1 MEDSTA
7 DGYWGTRTT
16 WMLQG
21 ILGATMGDGG
31 RIVSQPVSNRKFL
44 GACTSG
50 WEFVDD
56 DKAIGSYVIA
66 MMQNRLGVFDDGIMG
81 PVTIKALEEWY
92 GVDGGGKLDA
102 PSPVVEAMQ
111 RALQRGEF

>member
-1 MEDSTA
+1 MEDRTA

-21 ILGATMGDGG
+21 VLGATMGDGG
-31 RIVSQPVSNRKFL
+31 RIVSQPVSNKEVL

-56 DKAIGSYVIA
+56 DRAIGSYVIA

-92 GVDGGGKLDA
+92 GVEGNGELDA

>member
-1 MEDSTA
+1 ME

-31 RIVSQPVSNRKFL
+31 RIVSQPVSNKEIL

-56 DKAIGSYVIA
+56 DKTIGSYVIA

-81 PVTIKALEEWY
+81 PVTINALAEWY
-92 GVDGGGKLDA
+92 GVEGDGKLDA

>member
-1 MEDSTA
+1 M
-7 DGYWGTRTT
+7 
-16 WMLQG
+16 
-21 ILGATMGDGG
+21 
-31 RIVSQPVSNRKFL
+31 SNKEVL

-56 DKAIGSYVIA
+56 DRAIGSYVIA

-92 GVDGGGKLDA
+92 GIEGNGELDA

>member
-1 MEDSTA
+1 MEDRTA

-31 RIVSQPVSNRKFL
+31 KIVSQPVSNKEIL

-66 MMQNRLGVFDDGIMG
+66 MLQNRLGVFDDGIMG
-81 PVTIKALEEWY
+81 PVTINALAEWY
-92 GVDGGGKLDA
+92 GVEGDGKLDA